1 MADEDIKEG
10 EIVGP
15 EPPVAPKKRSFFH
28 PLSGMVILGLDWLAF
43 GMDFFS
49 GFAALLIVSVATFA
63 ATFAMVS
70 LIQRRLNGDSP
81 GAAAGK
87 AFLGAVA
94 AGVPFPVT
102 GTIVG
107 AAILALSGLP
117 DLARRR

>member
-1 MADEDIKEG
+1 MGDGDIKEG

-15 EPPVAPKKRSFFH
+15 EPSPAPRKKSFFH
-28 PLSGMVILGLDWLAF
+28 PLSGLVILGLDWLAF

-49 GFAALLIVSVATFA
+49 GFAALLVVSVATFA
-63 ATFAMVS
+63 ATFALVS
-70 LIQRRLNGDSP
+70 AIQRRLHGDSP
-81 GAAAGK
+81 AAAAGK

-107 AAILALSGLP
+107 AAILALSGLA